1 MPRRV
6 EDRLFRDESEAQ
18 DYADSAKGQAGYSE
32 TYVTAFVAT
41 RLQSRDD
48 PSKSI
53 PGWKVT
59 TETYYG

>member
-1 MPRRV
+1 MARRT
-6 EDRLFRDESEAQ
+6 ESRLFSDESEAQ
-18 DYADSAKGQAGYSE
+18 EYADNAKGQMGYSE
-32 TYVTAFVAT
+32 TYVTGFVAT

-59 TETYYG
+59 TETVYG